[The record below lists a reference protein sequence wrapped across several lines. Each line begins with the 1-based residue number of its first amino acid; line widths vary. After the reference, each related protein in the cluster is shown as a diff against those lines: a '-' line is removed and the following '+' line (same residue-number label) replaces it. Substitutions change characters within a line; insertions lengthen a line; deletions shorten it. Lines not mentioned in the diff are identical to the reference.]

1 MADKSTLSIE
11 KAERVDHQ
19 LVRGIGVPAL
29 TANIISSTVGAG
41 IFVIPAAVARGL
53 GSAAPLAFICCAIA
67 MVLFVTCFAIA
78 GSRVSL
84 TGGLYAYV
92 EVAFGRYVGFL
103 AGMLYFLT
111 ALGAVA
117 GVVNVLANSVALVV
131 PFLGAAVMRVVVM
144 LAVYGVL
151 VFINIRGVR
160 EGAGAVTVITVAKLL
175 PLLLFVCVGIF
186 FIHAPNLS
194 WSGWPSSKSLGD
206 AVILLIFAFVGIEVA
221 LIPSGEV
228 KNPARTVPL
237 SAYLSLVITT
247 IIYLMIQLVAQGT
260 LGADLGNH
268 LDAPLA
274 ESAAQFLGN
283 LGRMI
288 LLAGASIS
296 AFGFVT
302 SDILSSPR
310 MIFAVGRD
318 GALPQFFAHVHPR
331 HRSPD
336 VAIITYAA
344 LAFALSISGT
354 FEKLAVLSNVA
365 VLLMYLLCCA
375 ACWVL
380 VQRDVRSDGD
390 PFNFRGMK
398 IVPALAILAIIW
410 ILAHATIREFVITA
424 VVLVEATLAYLASY
438 LDRRFRR
445 EHPGARPYRWGYYF
459 SIHMPISVIIGAA
472 LLHCPVAA
480 IVGFGALY
488 SVLAWF
494 FAKRQHWAWITL
506 TILSFNVLL
515 WVAHCVYL
523 GRRWR
528 EQSALAT

>member
-1 MADKSTLSIE
+1 MTHDAPMTDESPSWIQQE
-11 KAERVDHQ
+11 ERIDHQ
-19 LVRGIGVPAL
+19 LVRGIGIPAL
-29 TANIISSTVGAG
+29 TANIVSSTIGAG
-41 IFVIPAAVARGL
+41 IFVIPATVAKGL
-53 GSAAPLAFICCAIA
+53 GPAAPLAFVCCAIA

-117 GVVNVLANSVALVV
+117 GVVNVFANSVALVV
-131 PFLGAAVMRVVVM
+131 PFLGGPIMRIMVM
-144 LAVYGVL
+144 LGVYGVL
-151 VFINIRGVR
+151 VLINIRGVR

-175 PLLLFVCVGIF
+175 PLLLFICVGIF
-186 FIHAPNLS
+186 FIHVPNLA
-194 WSGWPSSKSLGD
+194 WSGWPSSKSLGN

-228 KNPARTVPL
+228 KNPARTVPR
-237 SAYLSLVITT
+237 SAYLALVITT

-268 LDAPLA
+268 PEAPLA
-274 ESAAQFLGN
+274 ESAAKFLGN
-283 LGRMI
+283 LGHLI

-310 MIFAVGRD
+310 MIFAFGRD

-331 HRSPD
+331 YRSPD
-336 VAIITYAA
+336 VAIITYAT

-354 FEKLAVLSNVA
+354 FERLAVLSNVA

-375 ACWVL
+375 ACWIL
-380 VQRDVRSDGD
+380 VHRDVRSDGE
-390 PFNFRGMK
+390 PFKFPGMK
-398 IVPALAILAIIW
+398 IVPALAIVAIIW
-410 ILAHATIREFVITA
+410 ILMHATAREFLVTGI
-424 VVLVEATLAYLASY
+424 VLVLSSLLYFV
-438 LDRRFRR
+438 RRTV
-445 EHPGARPYRWGYYF
+445 ARAQDVNG
-459 SIHMPISVIIGAA
+459 
-472 LLHCPVAA
+472 
-480 IVGFGALY
+480 
-488 SVLAWF
+488 
-494 FAKRQHWAWITL
+494 
-506 TILSFNVLL
+506 
-515 WVAHCVYL
+515 
-523 GRRWR
+523 
-528 EQSALAT
+528 

>member
-1 MADKSTLSIE
+1 MASETMMSIE
-11 KAERVDHQ
+11 QAERVDHQ
-19 LVRGIGVPAL
+19 LVRGIGIPAL
-29 TANIISSTVGAG
+29 TANIISSTIGAG
-41 IFVIPAAVARGL
+41 IFVLSAAMSRALGPAAPVA
-53 GSAAPLAFICCAIA
+53 FVCCAIA

-111 ALGAVA
+111 AIGAVA

-131 PFLGAAVMRVVVM
+131 PFLGSPMMRIVVM
-144 LAVYGVL
+144 FAVYASLVL
-151 VFINIRGVR
+151 INIRGVR
-160 EGAGAVTVITVAKLL
+160 QGAGAVTVITVAKLL
-175 PLLLFVCVGIF
+175 PLLLFVGVGIF
-186 FIHAPNLS
+186 FIHPSNLAWSS
-194 WSGWPSSKSLGD
+194 WPGSKSLGD

-228 KNPARTVPL
+228 KNPARTVPR
-237 SAYLSLVITT
+237 SAYLALVITT

-260 LGADLGNH
+260 LGAGLANH
-268 LDAPLA
+268 PGAPLA
-274 ESAAQFLGN
+274 ESAAIFLGN

-310 MIFAVGRD
+310 MIFAFGRD

-331 HRSPD
+331 YRSPD
-336 VAIITYAA
+336 VAIVTYAV

-354 FEKLAVLSNVA
+354 FERLAVLSNVA

-380 VQRDVRSDGD
+380 VQRGVRSDGE
-390 PFNFRGMK
+390 PFNFPGMK
-398 IVPALAILAIIW
+398 VVPALAILAIVW
-410 ILAHATIREFVITA
+410 ILAHATVREF
-424 VVLVEATLAYLASY
+424 LVT
-438 LDRRFRR
+438 
-445 EHPGARPYRWGYYF
+445 G
-459 SIHMPISVIIGAA
+459 I
-472 LLHCPVAA
+472 
-480 IVGFGALY
+480 
-488 SVLAWF
+488 VLALSSLLY
-494 FAKRQHWAWITL
+494 FARRT
-506 TILSFNVLL
+506 
-515 WVAHCVYL
+515 VA
-523 GRRWR
+523 R
-528 EQSALAT
+528 A